1 MRQIENLA
9 QKQRTQR
16 VWDTYGTEITT
27 FPEHRPYKE
36 FIIRNTYLDFERFL
50 AEFLKLGIS

>member
-16 VWDTYGTEITT
+16 VWDTYGTEITA
-27 FPEHRPYKE
+27 FPEHWPYKE
-36 FIIRNTYLDFERFL
+36 FIRKYN
-50 AEFLKLGIS
+50 ISKKQMIDW